1 MNRRHFLK
9 GAATVAA
16 VTSLPLQGFAQSQSL
31 ANASSQPTFPRF
43 RFNADGKFRIMQL
56 TDTHYISGDPRSERA
71 MKNVCEML
79 DTEKPDL
86 VIHTGDIIF
95 GKPAKESFKEIF
107 SPMAQRHI
115 PFAVALGNHDDEFG
129 LSRMEAYN
137 FIRTLPGNV
146 NTPEKGIHGASNDV
160 LTLEASDG
168 RTAWVFYLL
177 DTGNRCKDIPMDCYD
192 YLHFDQLQWY
202 RNQSS
207 AFTQQNG
214 GKPIPSL
221 AFMHIPVL
229 EHVEALRDKSRML
242 KGNLGEEPCP
252 SLINSGF
259 FAQVQEMGDV
269 QALFSG
275 HEHDD
280 DYIMKWRNKYL
291 VYGRFS
297 GCDTVYNNLLPSGCR
312 MIELTEG
319 ETGFRTWVRLQGG
332 AVEQNLRIPQDFQK
346 K

>member
-1 MNRRHFLK
+1 
-9 GAATVAA
+9 
-16 VTSLPLQGFAQSQSL
+16 
-31 ANASSQPTFPRF
+31 
-43 RFNADGKFRIMQL
+43 
-56 TDTHYISGDPRSERA
+56 
-71 MKNVCEML
+71 
-79 DTEKPDL
+79 
-86 VIHTGDIIF
+86 
-95 GKPAKESFKEIF
+95 
-107 SPMAQRHI
+107 
-115 PFAVALGNHDDEFG
+115 
-129 LSRMEAYN
+129 
-137 FIRTLPGNV
+137 
-146 NTPEKGIHGASNDV
+146 
-160 LTLEASDG
+160 
-168 RTAWVFYLL
+168 
-177 DTGNRCKDIPMDCYD
+177 
-192 YLHFDQLQWY
+192 
-202 RNQSS
+202 
-207 AFTQQNG
+207 
-214 GKPIPSL
+214 
-221 AFMHIPVL
+221 MHIPVL